1 MGAPGRGT
9 PVDEGFEAV
18 SSLPSSDW
26 FIYNPDNGP
35 GFQVVSTAAATGS
48 KSMKL
53 DNTAGNN
60 LEKDDWY
67 QDDLHHIPEVN
78 RVFYLLCIGQL
89 DQGLQR
95 QK

>member
-1 MGAPGRGT
+1 MGAPGRVT
-9 PVDEGFEAV
+9 PVDEGFESI
-18 SSLPSSDW
+18 SSLPNNDW

-60 LEKDDWY
+60 
-67 QDDLHHIPEVN
+67 
-78 RVFYLLCIGQL
+78 
-89 DQGLQR
+89 
-95 QK
+95 